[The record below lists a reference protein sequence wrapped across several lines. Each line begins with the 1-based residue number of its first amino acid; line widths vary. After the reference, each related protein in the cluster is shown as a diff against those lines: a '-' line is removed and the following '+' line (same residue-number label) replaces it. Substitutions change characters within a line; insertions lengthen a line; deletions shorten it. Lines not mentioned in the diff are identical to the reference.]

1 MSITRV
7 TTLIRGILLT
17 HRKNFKIALNLLIF
31 ATEINKTAKIME
43 KEKKQSLMQQM
54 KQILRKMND
63 NDLKR
68 VINEAKFQLVF
79 GRDFMNKH
87 YPL

>member
-1 MSITRV
+1 
-7 TTLIRGILLT
+7 
-17 HRKNFKIALNLLIF
+17 
-31 ATEINKTAKIME
+31 ME

-68 VINEAKFQLVF
+68 VINEANAHLAV
-79 GRDFMNKH
+79 GR
-87 YPL
+87 

>member
-1 MSITRV
+1 MKMKKNKE
-7 TTLIRGILLT
+7 LT
-17 HRKNFKIALNLLIF
+17 
-31 ATEINKTAKIME
+31 
-43 KEKKQSLMQQM
+43 LMQEM

-63 NDLKR
+63 NELKR
-68 VINEAKFQLVF
+68 VINEARFQLAF

>member
-1 MSITRV
+1 MS
-7 TTLIRGILLT
+7 
-17 HRKNFKIALNLLIF
+17 
-31 ATEINKTAKIME
+31 
-43 KEKKQSLMQQM
+43 KEKKQALMQQI

-68 VINEAKFQLVF
+68 VINEAKFQLAF
-79 GRDFMNKH
+79 GKEFMNKH

>member
-1 MSITRV
+1 MKKNKE
-7 TTLIRGILLT
+7 LT
-17 HRKNFKIALNLLIF
+17 
-31 ATEINKTAKIME
+31 
-43 KEKKQSLMQQM
+43 LMQEM

-63 NDLKR
+63 NELKR
-68 VINEAKFQLVF
+68 VINEARFQLAF